1 MSPMNQDG
9 TNGRSDSIV
18 RLRGMLTET
27 RETLEDIADGYALV
41 GNSTRLS
48 ILWLL
53 DRGPHKELCPCDLAG
68 ILGITVPGVSQ
79 QLQRLRRG
87 KLVRNRRDGKTIY
100 YGLTDAGRAVVE
112 RPGPGTVGRVD
123 APRIAAM

>member
-1 MSPMNQDG
+1 MIPSK
-9 TNGRSDSIV
+9 RSGAERRADSIV
-18 RLRGMLTET
+18 GLRRMLTE
-27 RETLEDIADGYALV
+27 RHDVLEDIADRYALV

-53 DRGPHKELCPCDLAG
+53 DRSPKKELCPNELAD

-87 KLVRNRRDGKTIY
+87 KLVRNRREGKTIIY
-100 YGLTDAGRAVVE
+100 SLTEG
-112 RPGPGTVGRVD
+112 GRVVMD
-123 APRIAAM
+123 ESASDSVGDGGTRRKVAI